1 VSDGTAIC
9 RLGSVIIQAFDD
21 CTTIFSCF
29 KLVDNFE
36 GLVDREIILA
46 DIERKRTDLL
56 KAFQRDLQ
64 EVQDIFIR
72 DKDEPPVF
80 DNMPPRAGA
89 VAWCR
94 GMIERVDEPMSRM
107 KLMTNSILDTE
118 EGKEVIRM
126 YNSLVSSLQVR
137 ACSCGCVC
145 ACVLFCRCVLA
156 CVRAC
161 LRGRESVCVREIEGG
176 GRERRGRTRM
186 RE

>member
-1 VSDGTAIC
+1 MVSDGTAIC

-64 EVQDIFIR
+64 EVQDIFMR

-137 ACSCGCVC
+137 VCSCGCLC
-145 ACVLFCRCVLA
+145 ACARLR
-156 CVRAC
+156 VRAC
-161 LRGRESVCVREIEGG
+161 VCTCLSEREGKRV
-176 GRERRGRTRM
+176 
-186 RE
+186 